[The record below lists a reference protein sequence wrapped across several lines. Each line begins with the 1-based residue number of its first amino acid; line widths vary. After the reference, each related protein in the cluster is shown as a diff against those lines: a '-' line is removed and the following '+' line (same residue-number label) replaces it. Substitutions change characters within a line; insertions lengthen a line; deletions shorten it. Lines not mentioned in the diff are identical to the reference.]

1 MSLTEHKVT
10 LSQSV
15 AKQQDAKWPFWC
27 LASMLTISA
36 LLYSLD
42 ISVEVILWEAVE
54 ATIDEYPVFLLYLS
68 QPSIWNTYQ
77 RVLFNRSRN
86 IWNKLQ
92 IFNLISFEFIV
103 TRWRFFLINL
113 PFRKKLKNFLQQN
126 NTFILF
132 RKKFHEKEILFF
144 NSVSG
149 FLFHDRRDIWSS
161 VLRANQINSEN
172 GKNKAN

>member
-1 MSLTEHKVT
+1 MYNPDVSKIILRNHFQNFSVPSPNGLLKVPQNGPRRSLIVSNYQCVQMSLTEHKVT

-15 AKQQDAKWPFWC
+15 AKQQGVKWPFWC

-86 IWNKLQ
+86 G
-92 IFNLISFEFIV
+92 
-103 TRWRFFLINL
+103 
-113 PFRKKLKNFLQQN
+113 KKIYGTNYKYS
-126 NTFILF
+126 I
-132 RKKFHEKEILFF
+132 
-144 NSVSG
+144 
-149 FLFHDRRDIWSS
+149 SS
-161 VLRANQINSEN
+161 VLNL
-172 GKNKAN
+172 